1 MSKPSNVTAKDLAF
15 ERERMTWKRKFRA
28 ERENH
33 EKELED
39 LKRQLEE
46 KDDLL
51 RSKDDWI
58 ERLLEYTE
66 LDRDDIAEVVE
77 MQRKAPKSDP
87 VISNVV
93 ASIARGVMAAMPD
106 AGDKDAA
113 RPDRTVMSVTD
124 GIDLTA
130 RIDRGEN
137 AGASR
142 LVIDAEG
149 EGDDEVRELPH
160 LVALSRRMMTTIKLN
175 MSFSMTLNFIAIALA
190 IIGTLSPV
198 IGALVHNA
206 GSVLVIANSALL
218 LNWRK
223 K

>member
-39 LKRQLEE
+39 LRRRLEE

-66 LDRDDIAEVVE
+66 LDRDDIVEVIE
-77 MQRKAPKSDP
+77 RQKKAPRPDP
-87 VISNVV
+87 VIS
-93 ASIARGVMAAMPD
+93 SIVGSIVRGVQAAMPD
-106 AGDKDAA
+106 AVGADAA
-113 RPDRTVMSVTD
+113 QPDRMAMPVTD

-130 RIDRGEN
+130 RIDRDGN
-137 AGASR
+137 TGATC
-142 LVIDAEG
+142 LAIDAEG
-149 EGDDEVRELPH
+149 DGEDEVREL
-160 LVALSRRMMTTIKLN
+160 L
-175 MSFSMTLNFIAIALA
+175 TLQPYERDGVGGVVLRVYADVTETDPTE
-190 IIGTLSPV
+190 TLDVPV
-198 IGALVHNA
+198 YTYEHN
-206 GSVLVIANSALL
+206 
-218 LNWRK
+218 
-223 K
+223 

>member
-66 LDRDDIAEVVE
+66 LDRDNIAEVVE
-77 MQRKAPKSDP
+77 RQKKAPKSDP
-87 VISNVV
+87 VISNIVS
-93 ASIARGVMAAMPD
+93 SIARGVMAAMPD
-106 AGDKDAA
+106 AVSTDAT
-113 RPDRTVMSVTD
+113 RPDQMAMVVTN
-124 GIDLTA
+124 GINLTA
-130 RIDRGEN
+130 HVDRNEN
-137 AGASR
+137 TGASR
-142 LVIDAEG
+142 LVINAEG
-149 EGDDEVRELPH
+149 DGENEVREL
-160 LVALSRRMMTTIKLN
+160 L
-175 MSFSMTLNFIAIALA
+175 TLQPYERD
-190 IIGTLSPV
+190 GTGGVVLRVYADVTQTDPTETLDIPV
-198 IGALVHNA
+198 YTYEHN
-206 GSVLVIANSALL
+206 
-218 LNWRK
+218 
-223 K
+223 

>member
-77 MQRKAPKSDP
+77 KQKKAPKADP

-93 ASIARGVMAAMPD
+93 ASIARSVMAAMPD
-106 AGDKDAA
+106 MVGTDTA
-113 RPDRTVMSVTD
+113 RPDQVTMFITD
-124 GIDLTA
+124 GIDLT
-130 RIDRGEN
+130 IHVDRNDGT
-137 AGASR
+137 GAAC
-142 LVIDAEG
+142 LAINAEG
-149 EGDDEVRELPH
+149 EGDDEIREL
-160 LVALSRRMMTTIKLN
+160 L
-175 MSFSMTLNFIAIALA
+175 TLQPYERDG
-190 IIGTLSPV
+190 IGGVVLRVYADVTRTDPTETLDIPV
-198 IGALVHNA
+198 YTYEND
-206 GSVLVIANSALL
+206 
-218 LNWRK
+218 
-223 K
+223 

>member
-66 LDRDDIAEVVE
+66 LDRDDITEVVE
-77 MQRKAPKSDP
+77 RQKKAPKADP
-87 VISNVV
+87 VIS
-93 ASIARGVMAAMPD
+93 SIVGSIVRGVQAAMPD
-106 AGDKDAA
+106 VVGTDATE
-113 RPDRTVMSVTD
+113 PNQMTMPITN
-124 GIDLTA
+124 GISLTA
-130 RIDRGEN
+130 RINHDKDTGTP
-137 AGASR
+137 R
-142 LVIDAEG
+142 LAINAEG
-149 EGDDEVRELPH
+149 EGDDEVREL
-160 LVALSRRMMTTIKLN
+160 L
-175 MSFSMTLNFIAIALA
+175 TLQPYERDG
-190 IIGTLSPV
+190 IGGVVLRVYTDVTKTDPTETLDIP
-198 IGALVHNA
+198 AYTYEHNKA
-206 GSVLVIANSALL
+206 H
-218 LNWRK
+218 
-223 K
+223 